1 MALMLLLVKC
11 YDNKKVWL
19 FCMSPLI
26 PYGYLL
32 EAQQSQ
38 KTKERKEIEK
48 ERQKRNRV
56 RMKTDLKKKEN
67 NQGRKERS

>member
-1 MALMLLLVKC
+1 
-11 YDNKKVWL
+11 
-19 FCMSPLI
+19 MSPLI

-56 RMKTDLKKKEN
+56 RMKTVLLREQLFNLFTKKLYTKRLLN
-67 NQGRKERS
+67 LMYFI